1 VAKDKVIYDEQYRQ
15 YKVNLAELMQ
25 QLNPKPSKEV
35 VEKLLKKYEEAR
47 SGK

>member
-1 VAKDKVIYDEQYRQ
+1 MGEKVIYDEQYRQ

-25 QLNPKPSKEV
+25 QLNPKPSVEV
-35 VEKLLKKYEEAR
+35 IEKLLKKYEDAR